1 MTSRLT
7 RILSAI
13 RKALGIHDPN
23 QEPMTPD
30 HGWLLPNKSK
40 APAPV
45 TPRG

>member
-1 MTSRLT
+1 MTSLLT

-23 QEPMTPD
+23 REAMTPE

-40 APAPV
+40 PAASV
-45 TPRG
+45 APRG

>member
-1 MTSRLT
+1 MTSLVT

-23 QEPMTPD
+23 EEPMTPG

-40 APAPV
+40 PAAPV
-45 TPRG
+45 APRG